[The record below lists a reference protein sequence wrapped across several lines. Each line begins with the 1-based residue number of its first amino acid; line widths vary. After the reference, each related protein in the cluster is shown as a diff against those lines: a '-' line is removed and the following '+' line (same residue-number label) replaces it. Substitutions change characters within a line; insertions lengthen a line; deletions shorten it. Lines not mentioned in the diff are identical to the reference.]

1 MATNWRMAFSASAA
15 GKSGS
20 TGGSFFGALPGDEV
34 GVSALN
40 FGGILQHDRGK
51 VARGEGGMNVSGE
64 ALAAEVRKIA
74 AVVNV
79 RVTEHGGV
87 NLAGVEGELP
97 VALDGFLAPALEQAA
112 FQQEPL
118 VVHLDE
124 VWSRWWCGW
133 RRGNGFA

>member
-1 MATNWRMAFSASAA
+1 
-15 GKSGS
+15 
-20 TGGSFFGALPGDEV
+20 
-34 GVSALN
+34 
-40 FGGILQHDRGK
+40 
-51 VARGEGGMNVSGE
+51 MNVSGE